1 MVVFPGTVTS
11 LFVGRPSSVSALE
24 TALQSGSRIFL
35 GTQQN
40 PEIDDVV
47 ENDLFPTGCL
57 AQVIQCVK
65 LPDGAVK
72 VVVQGLQ
79 RYRLR
84 ELTGENGCGIVS
96 VTLVREKKAQ
106 GPEVLAVMRSVLDL
120 FTEYVKLNPRLPQ
133 ETVLSVSNIDRAG
146 VLADQIASQS
156 PLKVMEK
163 QAVLEEAD
171 PVERLKQLA
180 GLLTQEIEIL
190 RIEKKI
196 RGEVRRQME
205 RSQREYYLTEQ
216 IKAIQRELGRDGEN
230 AEEIEQYRAKIK
242 KAGLSPEIREKAE
255 RELKRLAA
263 MPPMSPEAAVTR
275 NYLEWMVS
283 LPWTRRTRDR
293 LDIRTVRKVLN
304 DDHFGLEKPKQ
315 RIVEFLAVRK
325 LVDKLRGPILCFVG
339 PPGVGK
345 TSLGRSIARALRRR
359 FVRISLGGVRD
370 EAEIR
375 GHRRTYVGAL
385 PGRIVQMMRKAGT
398 VNPVF
403 LLDEV
408 DKMSTDFRGDPSAAL
423 LEVLDPELNSTFTD
437 HYLEVEYDLSQV
449 LFITTANLLDPV
461 PAALKDRMEVIEI
474 PSYTDF
480 EKFRI
485 ARDFLVPKQIRAN
498 GLRGKGISFSKPSI
512 ETIIHSYTRES
523 GVRQLEREIAS
534 VLRKQ
539 ATKVAAGSAAKRIR
553 VTPKLVETCLG
564 PPKFLEGRKEAKD
577 GVGVAMGLA
586 WTEAG
591 GKILPTEVAALP
603 GTGILTLTGQLGD
616 VMQESA
622 KAALSFAR
630 SRSRE
635 LGLRPDFHRRKD
647 IHVHVPEGAIPKDGP
662 SAGVTL
668 ATAII
673 SALTGRPVRSDL
685 AMTGE
690 VSLRG
695 RVLSVGGVKEKV
707 LAAHR
712 ATIRTVILPEENR
725 RDLAEI
731 PHEVQNDL
739 NLVFVKDMDGV
750 LGVALQETEA

>member
-1 MVVFPGTVTS
+1 
-11 LFVGRPSSVSALE
+11 
-24 TALQSGSRIFL
+24 
-35 GTQQN
+35 
-40 PEIDDVV
+40 
-47 ENDLFPTGCL
+47 
-57 AQVIQCVK
+57 
-65 LPDGAVK
+65 
-72 VVVQGLQ
+72 
-79 RYRLR
+79 
-84 ELTGENGCGIVS
+84 
-96 VTLVREKKAQ
+96 
-106 GPEVLAVMRSVLDL
+106 
-120 FTEYVKLNPRLPQ
+120 
-133 ETVLSVSNIDRAG
+133 
-146 VLADQIASQS
+146 
-156 PLKVMEK
+156 
-163 QAVLEEAD
+163 
-171 PVERLKQLA
+171 
-180 GLLTQEIEIL
+180 
-190 RIEKKI
+190 
-196 RGEVRRQME
+196 
-205 RSQREYYLTEQ
+205 
-216 IKAIQRELGRDGEN
+216 
-230 AEEIEQYRAKIK
+230 
-242 KAGLSPEIREKAE
+242 
-255 RELKRLAA
+255 

-283 LPWTRRTRDR
+283 LPWKRRTRDR
-293 LDIRTVRKVLN
+293 LDIRSVRKVL
-304 DDHFGLEKPKQ
+304 DEDHYGLDKPKQ

-498 GLRGKGISFSKPSI
+498 GLRGKGVSFSKPSI
-512 ETIIHSYTRES
+512 ETVIHSYTRES

-539 ATKVAAGSAAKRIR
+539 ATRVASGSAASRIR
-553 VTPKLVETCLG
+553 VTPKLVEACLG
-564 PPKFLEGRKEAKD
+564 PARFLEGRKEAKD
-577 GVGVAMGLA
+577 WVGVAMGLA
-586 WTEAG
+586 WTESG
-591 GKILPTEVAALP
+591 GRILPTEVAALP

-622 KAALSFAR
+622 KAALSYAR
-630 SRSRE
+630 SRSRD

-673 SALTGRPVRSDL
+673 SALTGRPVRNDL

-695 RVLSVGGVKEKV
+695 RVLSVGGVKEKI

-712 ATIRTVILPEENR
+712 AAIRTVILPEDNR
-725 RDLAEI
+725 RDLVEI
-731 PHEVQNDL
+731 PKEVRDDL

-750 LGVALQETEA
+750 LEAALRKPEA